1 MSHFIY
7 ELINLDFRGAN
18 NRERSA
24 RRNHAKHLL
33 ILEKEGSTKMEPWL
47 IITLIVLGVLV
58 LAGIAVYNGL
68 VNKKVE
74 TENAWSQIDVQ
85 LKRRHDLIPNLVE
98 TVKGYATHE
107 KETLE
112 KVIQARNAAV
122 NARGVAEQAQ
132 AENALTGTLK
142 TLFAVSEA
150 YPDLKANQSFLGLQE
165 ELTATENR
173 IGFARQ
179 HYNDV
184 VGQYNAALMRF
195 PSNILANIFG
205 FRQVEFFQLD
215 AAEMAAVRQAP
226 QVKF

>member
-1 MSHFIY
+1 
-7 ELINLDFRGAN
+7 
-18 NRERSA
+18 
-24 RRNHAKHLL
+24 
-33 ILEKEGSTKMEPWL
+33 MESWL
-47 IITLIVLGVLV
+47 IITLVVVGLLV
-58 LAGIAVYNGL
+58 VVAILIYNGL

-112 KVIQARNAAV
+112 KVVQARNMAV
-122 NARGVAEQAQ
+122 NAHGVAEQAQ

-142 TLFAVSEA
+142 TLFAVAEA
-150 YPDLKANQSFLGLQE
+150 YPDLKANQSFLSLQE

-195 PSNILANIFG
+195 PANILGNMFG

-215 AAEMAAVRQAP
+215 AAEAAAVRQAP

>member
-1 MSHFIY
+1 METNTKPLY
-7 ELINLDFRGAN
+7 
-18 NRERSA
+18 
-24 RRNHAKHLL
+24 
-33 ILEKEGSTKMEPWL
+33 ILEKEGETTMEPWL
-47 IITLIVLGVLV
+47 IITLIVLGVIV

-107 KETLE
+107 RETLE
-112 KVIQARNAAV
+112 KVIAARNAAV

-150 YPDLKANQSFLGLQE
+150 YPDLKANQNFLKLQE

-215 AAEMAAVRQAP
+215 PAEMAAVRQAP

>member
-1 MSHFIY
+1 M
-7 ELINLDFRGAN
+7 
-18 NRERSA
+18 
-24 RRNHAKHLL
+24 
-33 ILEKEGSTKMEPWL
+33 MEPWL
-47 IITLIVLGVLV
+47 IITLIVVGVLV
-58 LAGIAVYNGL
+58 LAAIAVYNGL

-107 KETLE
+107 RETLE
-112 KVIQARNAAV
+112 KVIQARNAAI
-122 NARGVAEQAQ
+122 NARGVAEHAQ
-132 AENALTGTLK
+132 AENALSGTLK

-150 YPDLKANQSFLGLQE
+150 YPDLKANQSFLSLQE

-184 VGQYNAALMRF
+184 VGQYNATLMRF
-195 PSNILANIFG
+195 PTNVLGNLFG

-215 AAEMAAVRQAP
+215 AAEAAAVRQAP